1 MCGSGLSAVVARLVS
16 GCLWGGWGSWG
27 GVAGVPCPFPSVLWF
42 VGVRGGGGG
51 RRNSSLL
58 VLMKLSFWRGD
69 WALGYHSM
77 EFRQFPDI
85 S

>member
-16 GCLWGGWGSWG
+16 ACLWGGWGSWG

-51 RRNSSLL
+51 EAQKHAASIDEAFILAWGL
-58 VLMKLSFWRGD
+58 GAGLSFYGV
-69 WALGYHSM
+69 
-77 EFRQFPDI
+77 
-85 S
+85 